1 MNWDMPAA
9 SSVRFLAVRGTIWV
23 GDCQTTYNFTLVEY
37 HLHIDEVP
45 WIIFSTLAD
54 ALEKEFD
61 PAFWDTVNYGRK
73 ERWGFLEPPWDGKV
87 YGAAPQYAQV
97 RLSIFNRDAHTMRV
111 VQPFV
116 WNHTHLKVHP
126 NGAMIFNDQKRLAFL
141 LPLIVEAHELL
152 PPKPLF
158 WVNEDNTIPLWRT
171 TLWTHDETIQWL
183 AETGEPYPQELRD
196 ELQPRIDQLKSSQ
209 HAKRALPPPPP
220 LPTRWTERS
229 AAKQPVQKMQADAPQ
244 DPKCTQSTPQQV
256 ADRERQHMELQS
268 IIHQANQ
275 QTLADSRPA
284 ATRQTQKPANL
295 LAASQ
300 QSTDNAATA
309 ASSNPSTG
317 VVAEAPTPQQSKP
330 PDKIS
335 AQSLFHR
342 RPGPPSALPANKAQT
357 DTPGT
362 GVLSSDSHSATHSK
376 DDEQQQ
382 PPEQLAAHDDTS
394 TEEDRRLQIHPK
406 HRQRLKRLTLLVLAA
421 LSPPVTPCRTS
432 TSPQRTSQRCRTWKR
447 QPVKEWPPMKRD
459 SSMPASTLLALESA
473 LKECKMPTHQAL
485 RNPLLLQIWKWKSL
499 TDRTDS

>member
-9 SSVRFLAVRGTIWV
+9 SNVRFLAVRGTIWV

-126 NGAMIFNDQKRLAFL
+126 NGAMIFHEQKRLAFL
-141 LPLIVEAHELL
+141 LPLIVEAHNLL

-158 WVNEDNTIPLWRT
+158 WVNDDKTIPLWRT
-171 TLWTHDETIQWL
+171 TLWTHAETVQWL
-183 AETGEPYPQELRD
+183 AETGESYPFELRD

-209 HAKRALPPPPP
+209 HPKRTQPPPPP
-220 LPTRWTERS
+220 QPTRWTERS
-229 AAKQPVQKMQADAPQ
+229 TAKQHVQTAQTDTPH
-244 DPKCTQSTPQQV
+244 DPKGTQSTPQQV
-256 ADRERQHMELQS
+256 AERERQYMELQS

-275 QTLADSRPA
+275 QTLTDSRPA
-284 ATRQTQKPANL
+284 KTKHTQQPANL

-300 QSTDNAATA
+300 QSTDNAAAA
-309 ASSNPSTG
+309 ASSDSAAGDVLKTPAPS
-317 VVAEAPTPQQSKP
+317 QSKP

-335 AQSLFHR
+335 AQSLFHI
-342 RPGPPSALPANKAQT
+342 RPDPPSAPPASKAHT

-362 GVLSSDSHSATHSK
+362 GVLSSDSHSAAHNK

-382 PPEQLAAHDDTS
+382 PPEQQAAQDDTS
-394 TEEDRRLQIHPK
+394 TEESSPANSPKESPETQATDAAGASSPEPVSESKQDDDLDNADISTLQKMEKRACEKVASYETRLSNAREQLSRIRK
-406 HRQRLKRLTLLVLAA
+406 RLKRMSDDRSSDTLQP
-421 LSPPVTPCRTS
+421 SPG
-432 TSPQRTSQRCRTWKR
+432 
-447 QPVKEWPPMKRD
+447 
-459 SSMPASTLLALESA
+459 
-473 LKECKMPTHQAL
+473 
-485 RNPLLLQIWKWKSL
+485 
-499 TDRTDS
+499 TDMEMEIID

>member
-9 SSVRFLAVRGTIWV
+9 SKVRFLAVRGTIWV

-45 WIIFSTLAD
+45 WILFSTLAD
-54 ALEKEFD
+54 VLEKEFD
-61 PAFWDTVNYGRK
+61 PAFWETVNYGRK

-87 YGAAPQYAQV
+87 YGAAPPYTQV

-126 NGAMIFNDQKRLAFL
+126 NGAMIFHEQKRLAFL

-158 WVNEDNTIPLWRT
+158 WVTDDNTIPLWRT
-171 TLWTHDETIQWL
+171 TLWTHEETVQWL
-183 AETGEPYPQELRD
+183 AETGEPYPPELRD
-196 ELQPRIDQLKSSQ
+196 EIQPRIDRLKSSQ
-209 HAKRALPPPPP
+209 HVKRALPPPPP

-229 AAKQPVQKMQADAPQ
+229 AAKQPVQKLQADTPQ
-244 DPKCTQSTPQQV
+244 DPKGTQSTPQQV
-256 ADRERQHMELQS
+256 ADRERQYMELQS

-284 ATRQTQKPANL
+284 EARQTQKPANL

-317 VVAEAPTPQQSKP
+317 VVAEAPAHQQSKP

-335 AQSLFHR
+335 AQSLSHR

-362 GVLSSDSHSATHSK
+362 GVLSSDSHSAAHSK

-382 PPEQLAAHDDTS
+382 PPEQPAAHDDTS
-394 TEEDRRLQIHPK
+394 TEESSPANSPKESPETQATDTAGASSPEPASESRQDVDLAAVDIPTLQNMEKTACERVAFHETRLVNAREHLTRIRK
-406 HRQRLKRLTLLVLAA
+406 RLKRMQDDQSPETLQP
-421 LSPPVTPCRTS
+421 SPVADM
-432 TSPQRTSQRCRTWKR
+432 
-447 QPVKEWPPMKRD
+447 EMEIID
-459 SSMPASTLLALESA
+459 
-473 LKECKMPTHQAL
+473 
-485 RNPLLLQIWKWKSL
+485 
-499 TDRTDS
+499 